1 MRSRCEL
8 QDVEYM
14 YHTCI
19 FSCCSHGYVPG
30 VILTD
35 IVVLDVILRDVFFP
49 DVILTDMSYGFSR
62 CNSDRYVI
70 CFFQM

>member
-19 FSCCSHGYVPG
+19 FSCGSHGYVPG

-35 IVVLDVILRDVFFP
+35 IVVLDVILGDVF
-49 DVILTDMSYGFSR
+49 FSR

-70 CFFQM
+70 WFFQM